1 MKAMKVSVI
10 TTIALLSAGCG
21 GTPECREPQ
30 RYQQAR
36 LGQPIEVP
44 EGLDPLDAGREMTIP
59 EASPRPPRGTDAPC
73 LEYPPTL
80 NVGEP
85 EPEPAAEP
93 ESEVSPEAERE
104 QEAEQEPETP
114 EPPR

>member
-1 MKAMKVSVI
+1 MMGLKVSVI
-10 TTIALLSAGCG
+10 TTIALLFAGCG
-21 GTPECREPQ
+21 GTPQCREPQ
-30 RYQQAR
+30 PYEQAR

-44 EGLDPLDAGREMTIP
+44 EDLDPLDPGREMTIP
-59 EASPRPPRGTDAPC
+59 EPSPRPPRGTDAPC

-80 NVGEP
+80 TGGEA

-93 ESEVSPEAERE
+93 ATEAEAE
-104 QEAEQEPETP
+104 QEQEPEQEPETP